1 MGLLQHH
8 RRAEWMRRL
17 LAAGCIALVFALG
30 VFASSPTLHE
40 QLHHDNQ
47 VSADDGC
54 AIVLFAGGVSV
65 PLAPISAPPAP
76 LVSGHETFSV
86 ATELLLDSPRYLL
99 LPGRGPPLA

>member
-1 MGLLQHH
+1 MGLMPHH
-8 RRAEWMRRL
+8 RWSESVRRL
-17 LAAGCIALVFALG
+17 LAAGCITLVFALG
-30 VFASSPTLHE
+30 VFAASPTLHE

-47 VSADDGC
+47 ASTDDGC

-99 LPGRGPPLA
+99 LPGRGPPRV